1 MPCIDYTKD
10 TSEVDVAPRIAARQA
25 LSNSRYSPILKSG
38 IGLFYQPPQPG
49 QTLPE
54 IGSPNLK
61 SQRALHSMLGVE
73 QPLSQQVS
81 LSVEAFDKEMKHLI
95 FTRVDGSGNT
105 VTENS
110 GTGRVYGL
118 DLLLRYRPDAR
129 FFGWVAYTLSRSTRQ
144 PAPDEPSR
152 LFIYDETHIVNVLG
166 SYQLGR
172 NWELGARFR
181 YMTGFLYKACTGGLY
196 NNSTGT
202 YSCYG
207 PFIQRRL
214 APFHQLD
221 LRIEKTWNYERFKVS
236 AYMDVI
242 NAYYHNSE
250 DYAVPKYDYSGV
262 KALSLSLPLLP
273 SIGVRGEF

>member
-1 MPCIDYTKD
+1 
-10 TSEVDVAPRIAARQA
+10 
-25 LSNSRYSPILKSG
+25 
-38 IGLFYQPPQPG
+38 
-49 QTLPE
+49 
-54 IGSPNLK
+54 
-61 SQRALHSMLGVE
+61 MLGVE
-73 QPLSQQVS
+73 QPLSQQVT

-95 FTRVDGSGNT
+95 FARTDGSGNRI
-105 VTENS
+105 TENS

-152 LFIYDETHIVNVLG
+152 LFIYDETHILNVLG

-207 PFIQRRL
+207 PLIQRRL

-221 LRIEKTWNYERFKVS
+221 LRIEKTWNYEHFKVS
-236 AYMDVI
+236 SYMDVI
-242 NAYYHNSE
+242 NAYFHNSE
-250 DYAVPKYDYSGV
+250 DYAIPNYDYSGV